1 MNPISATVQK
11 PAPKADRDVASLQ
24 QDADSRNAPGAERR
38 RDFHAAMR
46 QASVAPDASRAEA
59 DASAADADASA
70 ADVDG
75 PSGKADPQAPATPAV
90 APPPLADPAA
100 SAAAVLASLLNTAR
114 PGAVAGTGPT
124 DVPTT
129 GANDGGPQ
137 RPAVAGASATA
148 GSGPNAAG
156 PAGTLALARGDAR
169 TEAAQSGAVLG
180 ATPTVA
186 VLDRAVHFK
195 PVIAAAAPPG
205 PTRPGPV
212 AVPTADAAKPQPLRA
227 TLPDLVAAAAK
238 VAPRIPVPLQA
249 EPRPADAASVAA
261 PGPDRADLT
270 ALTDSR
276 AVTGIVR
283 AVLDADGHPE
293 SKDAS
298 ARGAQDGTGLP
309 ATTLTTLASAIR
321 DAASSVAEAAPDSR
335 VQADQAVGV
344 APDGPMR
351 VLRIQLRPEELGT
364 VTVEL
369 RLANGQLE
377 THLRAARPETA
388 ALLHRDSAILTD
400 LLKQAHYQAEVT
412 VGQARPSDGGGSSGG
427 SPAQGQPTF
436 GQGGARPGQGGERQ
450 RQAEQHQAA
459 GRRDGERTDETIRPR
474 DGGVYL

>member
-11 PAPKADRDVASLQ
+11 PAPKSDRDIAAPQS
-24 QDADSRNAPGAERR
+24 DADSQSAPGAERR
-38 RDFHAAMR
+38 RDFHAVLR
-46 QASVAPDASRAEA
+46 QASGRPAASRAEA
-59 DASAADADASA
+59 DPGIEAEADAPDGT
-70 ADVDG
+70 VD
-75 PSGKADPQAPATPAV
+75 PTAPARSAGTPSSP
-90 APPPLADPAA
+90 AP
-100 SAAAVLASLLNTAR
+100 SAAAAAAALASLLNTAL
-114 PGAVAGTGPT
+114 PGPLPSTGADDGATPGP
-124 DVPTT
+124 DVP
-129 GANDGGPQ
+129 
-137 RPAVAGASATA
+137 VAAASATA
-148 GSGPNAAG
+148 GPGPDAG
-156 PAGTLALARGDAR
+156 IPAGNRPGTRADAR
-169 TEAAQSGAVLG
+169 TIAAPEAAASGGV
-180 ATPTVA
+180 PPVA

-195 PVIAAAAPPG
+195 PVIAAATPAA

-212 AVPTADAAKPQPLRA
+212 AAPIADAAKTQPLRA
-227 TLPDLVAAAAK
+227 ALPDLVAAAAK

-249 EPRPADAASVAA
+249 EPRPAEAVSVAA

-270 ALTDSR
+270 ALADSR
-276 AVTGIVR
+276 AVTGLVR
-283 AVLDADGHPE
+283 AVLDTDGHPE

-298 ARGAQDGTGLP
+298 AHGAQDGAGTGLP
-309 ATTLTTLASAIR
+309 AATLTTLASAIR
-321 DAASSVAEAAPDSR
+321 DAASAAAEAAPDPR
-335 VQADQAVGV
+335 IQADPAVRA

-427 SPAQGQPTF
+427 SPAQGQPAF

-450 RQAEQHQAA
+450 RQAEQHPAA